1 MKMNDLNKIKEIYEG
16 GGGILSSGLKN
27 RRTGQKIVLMIF

>member
-1 MKMNDLNKIKEIYEG
+1 MKMNDLNKIKEIYE